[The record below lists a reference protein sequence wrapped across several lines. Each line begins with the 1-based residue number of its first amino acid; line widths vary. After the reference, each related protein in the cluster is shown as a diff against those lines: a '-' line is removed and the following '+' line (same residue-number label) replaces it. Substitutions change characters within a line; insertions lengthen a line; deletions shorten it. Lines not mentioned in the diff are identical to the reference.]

1 MNCFDNFGQIILA
14 PMKKSVLL
22 LFVVIVGCQNQ
33 TVKKNDRN
41 NDVHN
46 ARNSVDYI
54 GTYKGIL
61 PCVDCQGLDT
71 ELSVNENSTFNLKVK
86 YQGKGE
92 KIYLQK
98 GHFTWNKKG
107 NTIILTDVRNAPNQ
121 YFVNENTLTQLDIY
135 GKKIKGSTAEEYIL
149 SKQTVDTFEI
159 EAALKN
165 ETTVDLNSRMAT
177 TTVIQKV
184 NPAIGKFTL
193 AETKWRLV
201 SLNKKKVYQK
211 GEKEYFLKLS
221 SKDARFTAFAGCNS
235 IAGEYAMPSSE
246 ILDFSEVIMTRM
258 ACPDM
263 TLEDK
268 FGAMLVQVANYK
280 LVKETLTFFGV
291 GKKELAKF
299 VASTSK
305 TGK

>member
-1 MNCFDNFGQIILA
+1 
-14 PMKKSVLL
+14 MKKSLLL

-33 TVKKNDRN
+33 EVKKHDKN
-41 NDVHN
+41 NDVQN
-46 ARNSVDYI
+46 ARNSVDYV
-54 GTYKGIL
+54 GTYNGIL
-61 PCVDCQGLDT
+61 PCVDCQGLET
-71 ELSVNENSTFNLKVK
+71 ELSINENLTFSIRIK

-98 GHFTWNKKG
+98 GHFTWNKMG
-107 NTIILTDVRNAPNQ
+107 NTIILTDIRNAPNQ
-121 YFVNENTLTQLDIY
+121 YFVGKNILTQLNIY
-135 GKKIKGSTAEEYIL
+135 GKKITGTTAEEYIL
-149 SKQTVDTFEI
+149 SKQPANKMGIETMQRNDT
-159 EAALKN
+159 
-165 ETTVDLNSRMAT
+165 TSTVDLNSRMAT

-235 IAGEYAMPSSE
+235 IAGDYAMPSSE
-246 ILDFSEVIMTRM
+246 VLDFSEVIMTQM

-280 LVKETLTFFGV
+280 LVKETLTFFGE

-299 VASTSK
+299 VAVK
-305 TGK
+305 

>member
-1 MNCFDNFGQIILA
+1 
-14 PMKKSVLL
+14 MKKKILL

-33 TVKKNDRN
+33 EVKKHDKN
-41 NDVHN
+41 NDVQN
-46 ARNSVDYI
+46 ARNSVDYV

-61 PCVDCQGLDT
+61 PCVDCQGLET
-71 ELSVNENSTFNLKVK
+71 ELSINENLTFSIRIK

-98 GHFTWNKKG
+98 GHFTWNKMG
-107 NTIILTDVRNAPNQ
+107 NTIILTDIRNAPNQ
-121 YFVNENTLTQLDIY
+121 YFVGENILTQLNIY
-135 GKKIKGSTAEEYIL
+135 GKKITGTTAEEYIL
-149 SKQTVDTFEI
+149 SKQPANKMGIETTQRNDTI
-159 EAALKN
+159 S
-165 ETTVDLNSRMAT
+165 TVDLNSRMAT

-221 SKDARFTAFAGCNS
+221 SKDARFTAFAGCKS
-235 IAGEYAMPSSE
+235 IAGDYAMPSSE
-246 ILDFSEVIMTRM
+246 VLDFSEVIMTQM

-280 LVKETLTFFGV
+280 LVKETLTFFGE

-299 VASTSK
+299 VAVK
-305 TGK
+305 

>member
-1 MNCFDNFGQIILA
+1 MNCFDNFGQIILS

-121 YFVNENTLTQLDIY
+121 YFVGENTLTQLDIY
-135 GKKIKGSTAEEYIL
+135 GKKIKGSKAEEYIL